1 MIPICL
7 SRQIMQ
13 IYKKW
18 TCTARDSS
26 NFAIRHGLPIFETA
40 FDMRVTIEIDKDS
53 GFCNGVVRAIKTA
66 EMNLGSHSELYSLG
80 AIVHNNSE
88 LDRLEKKGLKVID
101 LEQMASLSDTTVLIR
116 AHGEP
121 PSTYDLAKRHN
132 INLIDCT
139 CPVVLQLQKKIA
151 DTEGQIVIFGKIGH
165 AEVNGLVG
173 RAEGRAAV
181 VENIDQIDKVDF
193 SRPVNIFSQTTKDP
207 DEFEQV
213 CSKIREKMPDP
224 SMLTVHNTICRQVAQ
239 RHSRLSAFARNHNVV
254 IFVSGKESS
263 NGKVLYEL
271 CRQNN
276 PRSYNIQSLEQI
288 DRGWFKDGDTIGVCG
303 ATSTPK
309 WQLTS
314 CARFLKIRLKSY
326 ICSKLYS
333 ILYGNYSRF

>member
-1 MIPICL
+1 
-7 SRQIMQ
+7 
-13 IYKKW
+13 
-18 TCTARDSS
+18 
-26 NFAIRHGLPIFETA
+26 
-40 FDMRVTIEIDKDS
+40 MRVNIEIDKDS
-53 GFCNGVVRAIKTA
+53 GFCNGVVRAVRTA
-66 EMNLGSHSELYSLG
+66 EQNLASHKELYTLG

-88 LDRLEKKGLKVID
+88 LDRLVKKGLKVID
-101 LEQMASLSDTTVLIR
+101 KEQMGRLSGTTVLIR

-121 PSTYDLAKRHN
+121 PSTYELARERN

-151 DTEGQIVIFGKIGH
+151 DTSGQIVIFGKIGH

-173 RAEGRAAV
+173 RAEGRAVV
-181 VENIDQIDKVDF
+181 VENIDQIEKVDF
-193 SRPVNIFSQTTKDP
+193 TRPVNIFSQTTKDP
-207 DEFEQV
+207 DEFELV
-213 CSKIREKMPDP
+213 CSKIRERMADP
-224 SMLTVHNTICRQVAQ
+224 SSLVVHNTICRQVAQ
-239 RHSRLSAFARNHNVV
+239 RHSRLSAFAKNHNVI

-276 PRSYNIQSLEQI
+276 DRSYSIQSLSQI
-288 DRGWFKDGDTIGVCG
+288 ERSWFKNGDSVGVCG

-326 ICSKLYS
+326 ICSKFYS

>member
-1 MIPICL
+1 
-7 SRQIMQ
+7 
-13 IYKKW
+13 
-18 TCTARDSS
+18 
-26 NFAIRHGLPIFETA
+26 
-40 FDMRVTIEIDKDS
+40 MRVNIEIDKDS
-53 GFCNGVVRAIKTA
+53 GFCNGVVRAVRTA
-66 EMNLGSHSELYSLG
+66 EQNLASHKELYTLG

-88 LDRLEKKGLKVID
+88 LDRLVKKGLKVID
-101 LEQMASLSDTTVLIR
+101 KEQMGRLCGTTVLIR

-121 PSTYDLAKRHN
+121 PSTYELARERN

-151 DTEGQIVIFGKIGH
+151 DTSGQIVIFGKIGH

-173 RAEGRAAV
+173 RAEGRAVV
-181 VENIDQIDKVDF
+181 VENIDQIEKVDF
-193 SRPVNIFSQTTKDP
+193 TRPVNIFSQTTKDP
-207 DEFEQV
+207 DEFELV
-213 CSKIREKMPDP
+213 CSKIRERMADP
-224 SMLTVHNTICRQVAQ
+224 ASLVVHNTICRQVAQ
-239 RHSRLSAFARNHNVV
+239 RHSRLSAFAKNHNVI

-276 PRSYNIQSLEQI
+276 DRSYSIQSLSQI
-288 DRGWFKDGDTIGVCG
+288 ERSWFKNGDSVGVCG

-326 ICSKLYS
+326 ICSKFYS

>member
-1 MIPICL
+1 
-7 SRQIMQ
+7 
-13 IYKKW
+13 
-18 TCTARDSS
+18 
-26 NFAIRHGLPIFETA
+26 
-40 FDMRVTIEIDKDS
+40 MRVNIEIDKDS
-53 GFCNGVVRAIKTA
+53 GFCNGVVRAVRTA
-66 EMNLGSHSELYSLG
+66 EQNLASHKELYTLG

-88 LDRLEKKGLKVID
+88 LDRLVKKGLKVID
-101 LEQMASLSDTTVLIR
+101 KEQMARLSDTTVLIR

-121 PSTYDLAKRHN
+121 PSTYELARERN

-151 DTEGQIVIFGKIGH
+151 DTSGQIVIFGKIGH

-173 RAEGRAAV
+173 RAEGRAVV
-181 VENIDQIDKVDF
+181 VENIDQIEKVDF
-193 SRPVNIFSQTTKDP
+193 TRPVNIFSQTTKDP
-207 DEFEQV
+207 DEFELV
-213 CSKIREKMPDP
+213 CSKIRERMTDP
-224 SMLTVHNTICRQVAQ
+224 SSLVVHNTICRQVAQ
-239 RHSRLSAFARNHNVV
+239 RHSRLSAFAKNHNVI

-276 PRSYNIQSLEQI
+276 ERSYSIQSLSQI
-288 DRGWFKDGDTIGVCG
+288 ERSWFKNGDSVGVCG

-326 ICSKLYS
+326 ICSKFYS

>member
-1 MIPICL
+1 
-7 SRQIMQ
+7 
-13 IYKKW
+13 
-18 TCTARDSS
+18 
-26 NFAIRHGLPIFETA
+26 
-40 FDMRVTIEIDKDS
+40 MRVQIEIDNSS

-66 EMNLGSHSELYSLG
+66 EENLSDHAELYSLG

-88 LDRLEKKGLKVID
+88 LDRLEKEGLKVID
-101 LEQMASLSDTTVLIR
+101 LEQMSLLSDTTVLIR

-121 PSTYDLAKRHN
+121 PSTYELAKRQN
-132 INLIDCT
+132 IKLIDCT

-151 DTEGQIVIFGKIGH
+151 DTDGQIVIFGKIGH

-173 RAEGRAAV
+173 RAEGRAIV

-207 DEFEQV
+207 DEFERV
-213 CSKIREKMPDP
+213 CNRIREKMAEP
-224 SMLTVHNTICRQVAQ
+224 SSLTIHNTICRQVAQ
-239 RHSRLSAFARNHNVV
+239 RHSKLTSFAKEHNVI

-276 PRSYNIQSLEQI
+276 PRSYNIQSLSQI
-288 DRGWFKDGDTIGVCG
+288 DRKWFKNGDKIGVCG

-314 CARFLKIRLKSY
+314 CATFLKIRLKNY

-333 ILYGNYSRF
+333 LLYGNYSRF

>member
-1 MIPICL
+1 MKV
-7 SRQIMQ
+7 Q
-13 IYKKW
+13 
-18 TCTARDSS
+18 
-26 NFAIRHGLPIFETA
+26 
-40 FDMRVTIEIDKDS
+40 IEIDNSS

-66 EMNLGSHSELYSLG
+66 EENLSDHAELYSLG

-88 LDRLEKKGLKVID
+88 LDRLEKEGLKVID
-101 LEQMASLSDTTVLIR
+101 LEQMSLLSDTTVLIR

-121 PSTYDLAKRHN
+121 PSTYELAKRQN
-132 INLIDCT
+132 IKLIDCT

-151 DTEGQIVIFGKIGH
+151 DTDGQIVIFGKIGH

-173 RAEGRAAV
+173 RAEGRAIV

-207 DEFEQV
+207 DEFERV
-213 CSKIREKMPDP
+213 CNRIREKMADP
-224 SMLTVHNTICRQVAQ
+224 SALIVHNTICRQVAQ
-239 RHSRLSAFARNHNVV
+239 RHSKLTSFAKEHNVI

-276 PRSYNIQSLEQI
+276 PRSYNIQSLSQI
-288 DRGWFKDGDTIGVCG
+288 DRKWFKNGDKIGVCG

-314 CARFLKIRLKSY
+314 CATFLKIRLKNY

-333 ILYGNYSRF
+333 LLYGNYSRF